1 MTNSETKNTQ
11 QTGETPRTGWTWG
24 LGGSLF
30 ASLCCLGPAVAA
42 LVGIG
47 SASFL
52 LGLSRYR
59 IPLLLVGLGF
69 AGLGL
74 AKALRQSQQ
83 TCSLAQHR
91 RNLWLFP
98 AMTLLT
104 FAATYGILTYVVPT
118 AVYNSLSPSVTAA
131 SPVQTKGGAE
141 QPSVPSQPEAQ
152 PPAAGQPPATPT
164 QPPAV
169 TPHRVTLAIS
179 GMT

>member
-1 MTNSETKNTQ
+1 MTRPRRRHKKPQ
-11 QTGETPRTGWTWG
+11 QASETPRTGWTWS

-30 ASLCCLGPAVAA
+30 ASLCCLGPAAAA

-59 IPLLLVGLGF
+59 VPLLLAGLGF
-69 AGLGL
+69 AVVGLI
-74 AKALRQSQQ
+74 KALRQSQR
-83 TCSLAQHR
+83 TCSLDQHR

-98 AMTLLT
+98 TVTLLT

-118 AVYNSLSPSVTAA
+118 AVYDSLSPAATVSSAVRPGGAGTESGEKPQTGASVT
-131 SPVQTKGGAE
+131 V
-141 QPSVPSQPEAQ
+141 
-152 PPAAGQPPATPT
+152 TPT
-164 QPPAV
+164 TAPA
-169 TPHRVTLAIS
+169 PHRVTLAIS

>member
-1 MTNSETKNTQ
+1 MTRSRRPKKPQ
-11 QTGETPRTGWTWG
+11 PAGETPRTGWTWG

-59 IPLLLVGLGF
+59 IPLLLAGLGF
-69 AGLGL
+69 AALGL
-74 AKALRQSQQ
+74 ARALRQSRQ
-83 TCSLAQHR
+83 TCTLEQHR

-98 AMTLLT
+98 AVTLLT

-131 SPVQTKGGAE
+131 SPAQTGGEAKPAE
-141 QPSVPSQPEAQ
+141 QKPQTGVSI
-152 PPAAGQPPATPT
+152 PATAPPT
-164 QPPAV
+164 PAL
-169 TPHRVTLAIS
+169 HRGTLAIS